1 MFFNTYPIKSF
12 QSQLIKVWKICHG
25 SQQTVKT
32 TTREIII
39 LIDLFLLAIVASSL
53 AGPKVVFFLKFKVV
67 RVIRLILLTL
77 FSAAIFKNGVSNRFC
92 SQVTVR
98 LLWGFVFERGVVV
111 KHDAVIPINNYLYG
125 MPHINSR
132 DEFKLE
138 FSGSCEPE
146 L

>member
-67 RVIRLILLTL
+67 RVIRLILLT
-77 FSAAIFKNGVSNRFC
+77 FFFC
-92 SQVTVR
+92 SN
-98 LLWGFVFERGVVV
+98 F
-111 KHDAVIPINNYLYG
+111 
-125 MPHINSR
+125 
-132 DEFKLE
+132 
-138 FSGSCEPE
+138 
-146 L
+146 